1 MAFGPYALQYMRGGA
16 SGNTG
21 IGINA
26 LNQTDG
32 NNNIGIGINTGV
44 VNKGS
49 NNTIIGSYSGA
60 VSVVDNGSNLTFI
73 GYGAGNPSYGTLA
86 GLANATA
93 IGYMA
98 QVRASNTLILGG
110 TGSNAVNVG
119 IGTTTPQAA
128 LDVNGNAR
136 IAGNLAISGSG
147 SLTLPDGTVL
157 SSSNTLNSVMSS
169 GTNNQLPNQVLSST
183 NSFSPPLYAHT
194 GCFEDFFLPVLQA
207 LLGVWAA
214 AQARESRHKLGLRF
228 SCRPALPRSV
238 DFFDSTYTI
247 LPVVEAGFC
256 ISCFE
261 VNVAA
266 KIAPDGDRKPF
277 EGIKRFICERWAH
290 VVCIYSPPGASFR
303 PWRYERSESV
313 TMRRLPR
320 CLPRFRMTIDSTLR
334 SEIN

>member
-119 IGTTTPQAA
+119 IGTTTPPQAA

-183 NSFSPPLYAHT
+183 NSFSPPCT
-194 GCFEDFFLPVLQA
+194 P
-207 LLGVWAA
+207 
-214 AQARESRHKLGLRF
+214 
-228 SCRPALPRSV
+228 
-238 DFFDSTYTI
+238 T
-247 LPVVEAGFC
+247 
-256 ISCFE
+256 
-261 VNVAA
+261 
-266 KIAPDGDRKPF
+266 
-277 EGIKRFICERWAH
+277 
-290 VVCIYSPPGASFR
+290 PGASRIFFACFAGVAWGLGSCSGAGV
-303 PWRYERSESV
+303 PAQAWAAVFVSTSV
-313 TMRRLPR
+313 AAVG
-320 CLPRFRMTIDSTLR
+320 
-334 SEIN
+334 